1 MIWVDG
7 QQQEVMP
14 ACDRGLA
21 YGDGFFTTM
30 LVINGQLV
38 NWLRH
43 EQRLKEA
50 SERLKFPVLNWKSL
64 QQMCQSALASIS
76 QSEPAVIKII
86 VTRGCGGKGYQPLP
100 SSEATPRILVQTLP
114 YPATDKTAVKIAS
127 KTVKNDQAWSFFCV
141 KAQICQTLWSQNK
154 QLAGLK
160 HLNRLDNV
168 LARNELAEGMSEGI
182 MLDAAG
188 RVISGTQS
196 NIVLLKGKTLLTPNL
211 DSCGIQG
218 TFLASLKN
226 WAPTMG
232 YDWQEVDFDLAFLN
246 QVDEVFFC
254 NAVRGIM
261 SMESLEGQPW
271 SIKQGQALHQQI
283 MTYLTNPTFEE
294 KAQ

>member
-7 QQQEVMP
+7 QPQAVVP

-30 LVINGQLV
+30 LVINGKVL

-50 SERLKFPVLNWKSL
+50 AERLKFPVLNWQSL
-64 QQMCQSALASIS
+64 QQMLNSALASIS
-76 QSEPAVIKII
+76 HSEPAVIKVI
-86 VTRGCGGKGYQPLP
+86 VTRGCGGKGYQPLS
-100 SSEATPRILVQTLP
+100 SSEARARILVQTLP
-114 YPATDKTAVKIAS
+114 YPATDKTAFKMAS
-127 KTVKNDQAWSFFCV
+127 KTVKNDQAWSFFSV
-141 KAQICQTLWSQNK
+141 KAQVCQTLWSQNK

-168 LARNELAEGMSEGI
+168 LARNELAEGMTEGI
-182 MLDAAG
+182 MLDDAG

-196 NIVLLKGKTLLTPNL
+196 NIVLLKGNSLVTPNL

-226 WAPTMG
+226 WAPRMG
-232 YDWQEVDFDLAFLN
+232 YDWQEDDFDLAFLN

-261 SMESLEGQPW
+261 PMESLEGQPW
-271 SIKQGQALHQQI
+271 SIKQGQALHHQI
-283 MTYLTNPTFEE
+283 MTYLTHPTLEE
-294 KAQ
+294 KVQ

>member
-7 QQQEVMP
+7 QQQDALP

-30 LVINGQLV
+30 LVIHGQLV
-38 NWLRH
+38 NWQRH

-50 SERLKFPVLNWKSL
+50 AERLKFPDLNWLRL
-64 QQMCQSALASIS
+64 QQMLQSALASLS
-76 QSEPAVIKII
+76 QSEPAVIKIL

-100 SSEATPRILVQTLP
+100 SSEATARILVQTLP
-114 YPATDKTAVKIAS
+114 YPAIDKTAL
-127 KTVKNDQAWSFFCV
+127 KTAKNDQAWLFFCV
-141 KAQICQTLWSQNK
+141 KAQICQTVWSQNK

-168 LARNELAEGMSEGI
+168 LARYELSEGMSEGI
-182 MLDAAG
+182 MLDDTG

-196 NIVLLKGKTLLTPNL
+196 NIVLLKENTFLTPKL
-211 DSCGIQG
+211 DSCGIHG
-218 TFLASLKN
+218 TLLASLKN
-226 WAPTMG
+226 WAPTIG
-232 YDWQEVDFDLAFLN
+232 YDWQEVDFDLAFLK
-246 QVDEVFFC
+246 QADEVFFC

-261 SMESLEGQPW
+261 PMESLEGQRWP
-271 SIKQGQALHQQI
+271 IKQGLALHHQL

-294 KAQ
+294 KAR